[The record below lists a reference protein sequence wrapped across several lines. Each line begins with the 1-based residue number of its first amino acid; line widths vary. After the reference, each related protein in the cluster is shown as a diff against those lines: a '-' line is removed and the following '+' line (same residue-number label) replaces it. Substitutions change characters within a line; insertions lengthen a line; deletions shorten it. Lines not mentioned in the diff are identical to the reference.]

1 MSRCTD
7 AQAPVGQGH
16 RAADEHRE
24 RAEPDQADERV
35 EIEADAV
42 GALLQLI
49 AEHGIKIAAP
59 TWVNAGLS
67 GAASLHG
74 VLAFG
79 GSELGHL
86 LAVACDFEQ
95 RDSFAVVRPLT
106 RNNAFEGERV
116 PRNLRGIAG

>member
-1 MSRCTD
+1 
-7 AQAPVGQGH
+7 
-16 RAADEHRE
+16 
-24 RAEPDQADERV
+24 
-35 EIEADAV
+35 
-42 GALLQLI
+42 
-49 AEHGIKIAAP
+49 KIAAP

-86 LAVACDFEQ
+86 LAIACDFEQ

-116 PRNLRGIAG
+116 PRNLRGIAGLQREDRLGTPRRGGHDADDHDAESGMGERSAIGGARQIAQPAPRL